1 MRLNESV
8 TGFST
13 LEASKNAGVAGV
25 RRRRTAGQFLPA
37 GGAFLK
43 FEHEA
48 NVSGGMRFRVGA
60 YLGLAT
66 LGLTTLATRPVAAT
80 GGAHAPA
87 VSTYDT
93 RASSVVFA
101 YRHGF
106 SDAGSFNTFSY
117 NANFTS
123 TSGRLSA
130 QFGIHYVNFL
140 QQDADTR
147 AHGVAGSGVAV
158 LEFPVAGRFEDGVP
172 KVAVAMHLGGVP
184 TAYISGERNFLTV
197 PFVLG
202 FGVPLSPIRQLTFT
216 PWYELAIAAN
226 VDTVVRP
233 EGVTIDSTS
242 VQIDPMTGTASLKPG
257 AVQDA
262 LSKGV
267 TVDLTVNVPMRVGL
281 DAALHLGKSADLN
294 LYGMFSTL
302 GGAFSGESVKTVGA
316 SLVVRWDDI
325 VPAVL
330 PKPAVEEHES
340 CESTER
346 RFRACPNARFWLT
359 PEQRGQATPDAAP
372 APAPTPPATPAPVGA
387 PAPTAP
393 PPATAPAPAPTPPGS
408 SNFPAP

>member
-1 MRLNESV
+1 
-8 TGFST
+8 
-13 LEASKNAGVAGV
+13 
-25 RRRRTAGQFLPA
+25 
-37 GGAFLK
+37 
-43 FEHEA
+43 
-48 NVSGGMRFRVGA
+48 MRFRVRA

-66 LGLTTLATRPVAAT
+66 VGLTTLVGRPAAAT

-158 LEFPVAGRFEDGVP
+158 LVFPVAGRFEDGVP

-202 FGVPLSPIRQLTFT
+202 FGLPLSPIRQLTFT

-226 VDTVVRP
+226 VDTIVRP
-233 EGVTIDSTS
+233 EGVTIDSS
-242 VQIDPMTGTASLKPG
+242 QVQVEIGPDGKPTGAMLKPG

-267 TVDLTVNVPMRVGL
+267 TVDLTVNVPMRFGL
-281 DAALHLGKSADLN
+281 EAALHLGKSADLN
-294 LYGMFSTL
+294 FYGMFSTL
-302 GGAFSGESVKTVGA
+302 GGAFAGENVKTVGA

-340 CESTER
+340 CEATER

-359 PEQRGQATPDAAP
+359 PEQRGQALPDATP
-372 APAPTPPATPAPVGA
+372 APSAPATPAPASAAPSA
-387 PAPTAP
+387 PAPPAPAAP
-393 PPATAPAPAPTPPGS
+393 PTAAPPTAAPAPTPPGS
-408 SNFPAP
+408 SNNNFPAP

>member
-1 MRLNESV
+1 
-8 TGFST
+8 
-13 LEASKNAGVAGV
+13 
-25 RRRRTAGQFLPA
+25 
-37 GGAFLK
+37 
-43 FEHEA
+43 
-48 NVSGGMRFRVGA
+48 MRFRVGA
-60 YLGLAT
+60 PLGLAT
-66 LGLTTLATRPVAAT
+66 LGLMTLVALPAGAT

-93 RASSVVFA
+93 RASSVVLA

-140 QQDADTR
+140 QQDADAR

-158 LEFPVAGRFEDGVP
+158 LEFPVAGRFVDGVP
-172 KVAVAMHLGGVP
+172 KVAVALHLGGVP

-202 FGVPLSPIRQLTFT
+202 FGLPLSPVRQLTFT
-216 PWYELAIAAN
+216 PWYELAVATN

-233 EGVTIDSTS
+233 EGVTIDASS
-242 VQIDPMTGTASLKPG
+242 VQVDPTTGTASLAPG

-267 TVDLTVNVPMRVGL
+267 TVDLTVNVPMRLGL
-281 DAALHLGKSADLN
+281 EAALHLGKSVDLN
-294 LYGMFSTL
+294 LYGMLSTL
-302 GGAFSGESVKTVGA
+302 GGAFSGDSVTTVGA
-316 SLVVRWDDI
+316 SLVVRWDDV

-340 CESTER
+340 CETTER

-359 PEQRGQATPDAAP
+359 PEQRGHATPAAAPTVPVPTTPAP
-372 APAPTPPATPAPVGA
+372 APAPPPTTPSAAPPPSA
-387 PAPTAP
+387 PPAPTAP
-393 PPATAPAPAPTPPGS
+393 AAPTAPTGPAS
-408 SNFPAP
+408 SSFPAP